1 MYGTQS
7 SILES
12 NTKLHTCSQLSW
24 KWFTNEVLLV
34 LYRLVDDFLLCKR
47 PLFVSYLL
55 QYWNKLIS
63 DSQPSKMKLI
73 HEKVSVH
80 IHIMPWLKMYSHN
93 PSLECVGLQLGPPQL
108 TTIEDIRGGFEP
120 RTRTDEVGAE
130 SRELERPPSYSPATT
145 LVAPGVLVHLQAA
158 ASVTLL
164 FNALLRSQNRFPGFP
179 AFQTHL
185 NNAKGWSCTR
195 NMADSE
201 WLDELSWYK
210 RPVPLECF
218 ELRSCT
224 QFWILFFLVAAG
236 VWVQTKACC
245 QTGKLFVIGTWGQWP
260 RKMQVTAVHNNIFGG
275 KIK

>member
-73 HEKVSVH
+73 HEKVSVY
-80 IHIMPWLKMYSHN
+80 ISCPGWRCIPIIRAWNVLACNS
-93 PSLECVGLQLGPPQL
+93 VPPQL

-164 FNALLRSQNRFPGFP
+164 FNAPLRSQNRFPGFP

-185 NNAKGWSCTR
+185 IDAKGWSCTC

-224 QFWILFFLVAAG
+224 QFWILILVAGG
-236 VWVQTKACC
+236 VLVQTNVVRQASYLSLGPGGNGLAKCKSQQCIAIY
-245 QTGKLFVIGTWGQWP
+245 LEE
-260 RKMQVTAVHNNIFGG
+260 KM
-275 KIK
+275 K

>member
-1 MYGTQS
+1 MCWLATRSPTTDHNWGHQGWFRA
-7 SILES
+7 S
-12 NTKLHTCSQLSW
+12 NTNGRSRCGKPGEQ
-24 KWFTNEVLLV
+24 
-34 LYRLVDDFLLCKR
+34 
-47 PLFVSYLL
+47 
-55 QYWNKLIS
+55 
-63 DSQPSKMKLI
+63 
-73 HEKVSVH
+73 SV
-80 IHIMPWLKMYSHN
+80 P
-93 PSLECVGLQLGPPQL
+93 
-108 TTIEDIRGGFEP
+108 
-120 RTRTDEVGAE
+120 
-130 SRELERPPSYSPATT
+130 PATRGALPS

-260 RKMQVTAVHNNIFGG
+260 RKMQVTAVHSNLFGRKNEKKSFKQVIVLSCG
-275 KIK
+275 QQYD